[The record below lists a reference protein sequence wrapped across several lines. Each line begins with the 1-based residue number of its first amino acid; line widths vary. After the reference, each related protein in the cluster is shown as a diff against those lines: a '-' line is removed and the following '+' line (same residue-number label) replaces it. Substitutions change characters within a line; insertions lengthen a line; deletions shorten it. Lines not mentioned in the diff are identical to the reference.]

1 MNTQE
6 TIKNIAEVITG
17 YTFRSALP
25 LRTDGPIQ
33 VIQAKDVGSEIRVE
47 EKSLARIKHQ
57 EFKTGAFVRKND
69 VIFSARGNFRAGVFD
84 SNAKNIMASSSV
96 YILRITDKNVLPEF
110 LAIFLNS
117 VAGQKQIKQ
126 SLTGGAIKTILR
138 KDLENLK
145 VAIPEIAEQKLVI
158 DIYKNSKK
166 QWEMLRHKQ
175 AIIKKMADSAI
186 NKLINSQEL

>member
-1 MNTQE
+1 MNTKE

-25 LRTDGPIQ
+25 VRPDGLIQ
-33 VIQAKDVGSEIRVE
+33 VIQAKDIGDGIRVE
-47 EKSLARIKHQ
+47 EKNLARIKHRK
-57 EFKTGAFVRKND
+57 FKTGAFVRKD
-69 VIFSARGNFRAGVFD
+69 DIIVSARGNFRAGVFD
-84 SNAKNIMASSSV
+84 GDVKNVMASSSV

-138 KDLENLK
+138 KDLGNLEI
-145 VAIPEIAEQKLVI
+145 AIPKIAEQKSVI
-158 DIYKNSKK
+158 DIYRNSEK
-166 QWEMLRHKQ
+166 QQEMLRRKQ
-175 AIIKKMADSAI
+175 AIIGKMADSAI
-186 NKLINSQEL
+186 NKLINS